1 MHKVCAVAAY
11 LAPQWYTGWL
21 LVKVLHPT

>member
-11 LAPQWYTGWL
+11 LAPQCI
-21 LVKVLHPT
+21 LVGY